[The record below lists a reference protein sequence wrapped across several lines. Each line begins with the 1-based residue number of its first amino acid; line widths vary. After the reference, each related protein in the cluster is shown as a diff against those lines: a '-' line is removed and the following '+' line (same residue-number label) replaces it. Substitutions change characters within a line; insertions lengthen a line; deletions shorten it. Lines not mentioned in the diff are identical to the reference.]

1 MLDPTYLLFYVI
13 AYLIGS
19 IPTSVWIGK
28 LFYGIDVRDYGS
40 QNAGAT
46 NTFRVLGK
54 KAAIPVL
61 IFDVFK
67 GWAAVNLVYLDR
79 LLPVNYPHLNHD
91 TSLFVIVKVILGL
104 FAILGHLYPVFAGF
118 RGGKG
123 VATLFGMVI
132 GLHPIAA
139 GLSFSVFLLV
149 FGFYN
154 YVSLGA
160 MVASTFFAFYVIVLA
175 KEDRT
180 AMVVFS
186 LLQLFILLFTHRKNL
201 VRLKEGKENKIY
213 LRKKKKNAPNS

>member
-1 MLDPTYLLFYVI
+1 MFGSAYLLFYLL

-67 GWAAVNLVYLDR
+67 GWAAVNLVYLDQ
-79 LLPVNYPHLNHD
+79 LLPVDYPHLDHQ
-91 TSLFVIVKVILGL
+91 TSEFILVKVILGL

-132 GLHPIAA
+132 GLQSIAA
-139 GLSFSVFLLV
+139 GLSFSVFLIV
-149 FGFYN
+149 FGISN

-160 MVASTFFAFYVIVLA
+160 ITASLFFSFYVIVLA
-175 KEDRT
+175 REDRT
-180 AMVVFS
+180 AMIVFS
-186 LLQLFILLFTHRKNL
+186 LLQLSILLLTHRKNI
-201 VRLKEGKENKIY
+201 VRLKQGTENKIY
-213 LRKKKKNAPNS
+213 LRKKKKNASAV

>member
-1 MLDPTYLLFYVI
+1 MFDPTYLLFYVL

-61 IFDVFK
+61 IFDVLK

-79 LLPVNYPHLNHD
+79 LFPVDYPHLDHQ
-91 TSLFVIVKVILGL
+91 TSEYVIVKVILGL
-104 FAILGHLYPVFAGF
+104 FAILGHLYPIFAGF

-132 GLHPIAA
+132 GLHPVAA
-139 GLSFSVFLLV
+139 GLSFTVFLLI
-149 FGFYN
+149 FSLSN

-160 MVASTFFAFYVIVLA
+160 MIASIFFAFYVIVLA
-175 KEDRT
+175 NENRT

-186 LLQLFILLFTHRKNL
+186 VLQLSILLFTHRKNL

-213 LRKKKKNAPNS
+213 LRKKKRDASTI